1 MTAEVLVEVLLPDLL
16 CVEGVLAVELGLW
29 VSFSR
34 YRLYDVLI
42 DLLGRDISL
51 SCLILGVLR
60 RVLRL
65 NVDLDRVI
73 L

>member
-16 CVEGVLAVELGLW
+16 CVEGVLAVQLGLW

-34 YRLYDVLI
+34 YRLDDVLI

-51 SCLILGVLR
+51 PCLVLGVLR

>member
-51 SCLILGVLR
+51 PCLVLGVLR

>member
-51 SCLILGVLR
+51 PCLVLGVLR

-65 NVDLDRVI
+65 NIDLDRVI

>member
-51 SCLILGVLR
+51 PCLVLGVLR

-65 NVDLDRVI
+65 DVDLDRVI